1 MKKAGRNK
9 IDEIEKMTDEVHD
22 AFFKEFS
29 KEEIETYYKLSIK
42 VMKGIEN
49 LDHYF
54 MMKKK

>member
-9 IDEIEKMTDEVHD
+9 IDEIEKMMDEVHD

-42 VMKGIEN
+42 VMKRIEN

>member
-1 MKKAGRNK
+1 
-9 IDEIEKMTDEVHD
+9 MTDEVHD

-29 KEEIETYYKLSIK
+29 KEEIETYYNLSIK